1 MILSLYL
8 MNARLCDHKNQHTS
22 VFDNTDSL
30 INNDSV
36 VYLMNAGPCNN
47 KNQHTSVFD
56 DTDSLI
62 NNDSVV
68 VFNERTAL

>member
-1 MILSLYL
+1 
-8 MNARLCDHKNQHTS
+8 MNARPCD
-22 VFDNTDSL
+22 
-30 INNDSV
+30 
-36 VYLMNAGPCNN
+36 N

-68 VFNERTAL
+68 VFNERTALCSQKPTHECV